1 MVGRT
6 SGVDALFLHAELRV
20 VDDDDAGLEP
30 LADLAQ
36 HVHGV
41 VQHVGAADLDR
52 DVGEVLRL
60 TPLPV
65 DPFYHKRS
73 I

>member
-1 MVGRT
+1 
-6 SGVDALFLHAELRV
+6 
-20 VDDDDAGLEP
+20 
-30 LADLAQ
+30 
-36 HVHGV
+36 

-65 DPFYHKRS
+65 GLYNHHGAFSLPIDRLTKHMILYFPYRS
-73 I
+73 AVS